1 MMPNIDM
8 TKFVKEL
15 DIKFIIIKKINIE
28 KIIDKIFAESIN
40 SNFEYLNINF
50 SFLKSDALL

>member
-28 KIIDKIFAESIN
+28 KIIDKIFTEIIN

>member
-28 KIIDKIFAESIN
+28 KIIDKIFAEIIN

>member
-1 MMPNIDM
+1 MIPKIDM

-28 KIIDKIFAESIN
+28 EIIVKTFIDIIN
-40 SNFEYLNINF
+40 KNFE
-50 SFLKSDALL
+50 

>member
-8 TKFVKEL
+8 IKFVKEL

-28 KIIDKIFAESIN
+28 KIIDKIFTEIIN

>member
-28 KIIDKIFAESIN
+28 KIINKIFTEIIN

>member
-1 MMPNIDM
+1 MIPNIEI
-8 TKFVKEL
+8 TKFIKEL

-28 KIIDKIFAESIN
+28 KIIDKIFTEIIN

>member
-8 TKFVKEL
+8 AKFVKEL

-28 KIIDKIFAESIN
+28 KIIDKIFTEIIN

>member
-8 TKFVKEL
+8 IKFVKEL

-28 KIIDKIFAESIN
+28 KIINKIFTEIIN